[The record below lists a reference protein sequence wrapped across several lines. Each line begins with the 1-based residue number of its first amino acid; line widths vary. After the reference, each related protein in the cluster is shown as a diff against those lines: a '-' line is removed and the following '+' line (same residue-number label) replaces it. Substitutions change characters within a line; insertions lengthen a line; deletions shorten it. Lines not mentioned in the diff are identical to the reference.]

1 MGVAISTS
9 DMSVTPQADLAKENE
24 QLREGRRGHINR
36 KNLVCGLE

>member
-24 QLREGRRGHINR
+24 QLIPIPLVVDSFRGFPF
-36 KNLVCGLE
+36 C